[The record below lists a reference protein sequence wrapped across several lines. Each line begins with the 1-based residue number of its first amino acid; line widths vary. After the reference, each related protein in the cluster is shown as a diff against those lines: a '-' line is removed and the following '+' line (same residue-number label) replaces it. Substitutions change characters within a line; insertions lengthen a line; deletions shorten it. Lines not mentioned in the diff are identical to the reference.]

1 MEDSKESN
9 KDKTLIFCRKMCGEG
24 MKQIIRNL
32 VAEGVPKDKLFKALK
47 TAEAELETTIAVIND
62 ECRRSRQR
70 TAKEQTSKKMRKDY
84 LTRLLVHYLKERDSP
99 ANAIYFPRQS
109 FKIFAEAV
117 RRLLGDNIIEEKHL
131 QCYAVVK
138 AYQDKS
144 GNIDWEGVYVD
155 DRTKQITWDVF
166 FRISMA
172 ISGLTGEWFKEYI
185 ADYAEKQGGFHGE
198 GMAHYVQERLE
209 GIAKTFKAFK
219 PGR

>member
-1 MEDSKESN
+1 MDDSQENK

-32 VAEGVPKDKLFKALK
+32 IAEGVPKDKLFKALK
-47 TAEAELETTIAVIND
+47 MAESELETTIAVIND
-62 ECRRSRQR
+62 ECRRTRQR
-70 TAKEQTSKKMRKDY
+70 TDKKQTVKKMRKDY
-84 LTRLLVHYLKERDSP
+84 LTRVLVHYLKEKDSS
-99 ANAIYFPRQS
+99 ANAVDFPRQS

-117 RRLLGDNIIEEKHL
+117 RRLLGDNIIEEKQL

-138 AYQDKS
+138 DYQDKN

-172 ISGLTGEWFKEYI
+172 ISGLTGEWFKEFI
-185 ADYAEKQGGFHGE
+185 ADYADKQGGFHGE
-198 GMAHYVQERLE
+198 GMAHYVKERLE
-209 GIAKTFKAFK
+209 GIARTFKALK
-219 PGR
+219 SGR